1 MKNKRLLF
9 IIVFLY
15 CCLTFP
21 SIISFVNTGA
31 AEPME
36 IAVTTVFGAL
46 VFSFLAL
53 IVNKITKQKKA
64 VILIGVVF
72 LFQFIIA
79 LTVAFS
85 TASEFVSLSYKLQSF
100 NQNELIVKSETKVA
114 DDMYIVVYEKGSEFY
129 CATVRKSLLTYYTD
143 TEGFRY
149 YWNEDNVNNRT
160 LPHEVNVPKARFKE
174 SGQIIYFAALSDDV
188 YKAYIDDAEMS
199 VINLGN
205 INLAYH
211 IVSKEVEY
219 SYDRP
224 VLKKVDS
231 NGRVLY
237 ETKI

>member
-21 SIISFVNTGA
+21 SIISFVSSGA
-31 AEPME
+31 AKPIE
-36 IAVTTVFGAL
+36 IATTTVFGAL

-53 IVNKITKQKKA
+53 IVNKMMKQKKA
-64 VILIGVVF
+64 MILIGVVS
-72 LFQFIIA
+72 LLQLIIA
-79 LTVAFS
+79 LTAVFS
-85 TASEFVSLSYKLQSF
+85 TASQLVSLSYKLQSF
-100 NQNELIVKSETKVA
+100 NQNELTVKSETKVT
-114 DDMYIVVYEKGSEFY
+114 DDMYIVVYEKESKSY

-149 YWNEDNVNNRT
+149 YWNEDDVNSKT
-160 LPHEVNVPKARFKE
+160 LSHKVNIPKAHFKE
-174 SGQIIYFAALSDDV
+174 SGQIIYFAVLSNDV
-188 YKAYIDDAEMS
+188 YKAYIDDDEMS
-199 VINLGN
+199 VIDLGN

-211 IVSKEVEY
+211 IDSEEVEY

-224 VLKKVDS
+224 VFKKVDS
-231 NGRVLY
+231 NGNVLY